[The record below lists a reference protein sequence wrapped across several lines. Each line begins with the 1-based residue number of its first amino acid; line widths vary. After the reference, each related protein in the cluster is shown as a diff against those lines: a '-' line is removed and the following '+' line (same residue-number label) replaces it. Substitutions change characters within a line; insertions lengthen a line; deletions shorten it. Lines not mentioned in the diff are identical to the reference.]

1 MSLSVGIVGLANV
14 GKSTL
19 FNALLKRQQA
29 MAANYP
35 FATIEPNVGIVPVPD
50 ERLHRLALV
59 VAGQEMGHEQKE
71 PGRVV
76 MSAGVEQGGVRMVE
90 FEEEDLKLPPEVSAT
105 VEFHD
110 IAGLVAG
117 AHKGEGLGN
126 KFLAHIR
133 EVDLMAHV
141 VRDFED
147 GNVVR
152 VGSEMLSDY
161 QTTKTELILKDLESV
176 ERKLEAKSEMR
187 VNPKLRS
194 VIEKLMEG
202 FNEGRAAREILS
214 GEDWEV
220 TDELFLLTAKPEIV
234 VVNVAE
240 GHLAE
245 ASKDSTRVGYAQ
257 KLGVAF
263 EDVVVVSAK
272 IESEIATLADEDAEL
287 FMRDLGVGES
297 GLTRLIGS
305 AYGRLGLISFLTAG
319 EKEVRAWTI
328 RSGMSAVEAAGVIH
342 TDFMKAFIKAEVIG
356 YGDYVEFGG
365 RKRCRELGKARLE
378 GREYVVADGDV
389 IEFKIGS

>member
-50 ERLHRLALV
+50 ERLKKLASV
-59 VAGQEMGHEQKE
+59 IVAEKVGHSGAVSKE
-71 PGRVV
+71 LLTHVA
-76 MSAGVEQGGVRMVE
+76 M
-90 FEEEDLKLPPEVSAT
+90 PPEVPAT

-147 GNVVR
+147 GDVVR
-152 VGSEMLSDY
+152 VGSEMVSDY
-161 QTTKTELILKDLESV
+161 QTTKMELILKDLETV
-176 ERKLEAKSEMR
+176 EGQRLKVKGDR
-187 VNPKLRS
+187 VNVKLKD
-194 VIEKLMEG
+194 VLDKLVMG
-202 FNEGRAAREILS
+202 FNEGKGAMEILS
-214 GEDWEV
+214 GDDWEV
-220 TDELFLLTAKPEIV
+220 AHDLWLLTAKPEII
-234 VVNVAE
+234 VVNVGENQLESSARE
-240 GHLAE
+240 
-245 ASKDSTRVGYAQ
+245 SSRVGYAQ
-257 KLGVAF
+257 KLGVGV
-263 EDVVVVSAK
+263 DDIVVVSAK
-272 IESEIATLADEDAEL
+272 IESEIATLSDGDAEL
-287 FMRDLGVGES
+287 FMADLGVEES
-297 GLTRLIGS
+297 GLTRLIRS
-305 AYGRLGLISFLTAG
+305 AYHRLGLISFLTAG

-328 RSGMSAVEAAGVIH
+328 RAGMTAVEAAGVIH
-342 TDFMKAFIKAEVIG
+342 TDFMKAFIKAEVID
-356 YGDYVEFGG
+356 YGDFVEFGG

-378 GREYVVADGDV
+378 GREYVMKDGDV
-389 IEFKIGS
+389 VEFKIGS